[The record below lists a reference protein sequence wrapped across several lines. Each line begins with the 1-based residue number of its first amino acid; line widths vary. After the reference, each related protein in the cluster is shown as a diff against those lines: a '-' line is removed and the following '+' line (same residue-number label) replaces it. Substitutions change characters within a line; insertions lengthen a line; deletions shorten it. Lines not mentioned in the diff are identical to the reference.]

1 MRFYV
6 YQNDYAF
13 KIIEKHI
20 KTQNN
25 QVKGFLRGGGS
36 RMNVLKLFLWERRR
50 EGVGHCF
57 TY

>member
-20 KTQNN
+20 KAQNN
-25 QVKGFLRGGGS
+25 HVKGFLRRGS
-36 RMNVLKLFLWERRR
+36 GRTNVLKLFLGEWRR